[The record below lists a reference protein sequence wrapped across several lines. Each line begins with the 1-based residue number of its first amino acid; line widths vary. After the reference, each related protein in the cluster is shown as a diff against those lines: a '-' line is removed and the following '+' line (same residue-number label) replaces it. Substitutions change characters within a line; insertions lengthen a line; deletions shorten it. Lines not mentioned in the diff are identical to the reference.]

1 MELAVTSSETFVEC
15 SCRGHKIW
23 RNKLRRGI
31 GEIEV
36 QTARKRPSLADIL
49 PVISGQGE
57 IFSDA
62 DFVEEEGGIRRP
74 LGVKAADSAITKGIR
89 MRNFKSRNVE

>member
-1 MELAVTSSETFVEC
+1 M
-15 SCRGHKIW
+15 
-23 RNKLRRGI
+23 RRGI

-49 PVISGQGE
+49 PAISGQGD
-57 IFSDA
+57 IYSHV

-74 LGVKAADSAITKGIR
+74 LSVKSGRQTGPSQ
-89 MRNFKSRNVE
+89 NGSG